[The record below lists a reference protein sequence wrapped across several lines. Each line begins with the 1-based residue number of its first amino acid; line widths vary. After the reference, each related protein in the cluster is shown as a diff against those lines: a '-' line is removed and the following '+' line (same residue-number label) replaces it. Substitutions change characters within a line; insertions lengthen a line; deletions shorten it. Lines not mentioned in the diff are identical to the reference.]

1 MSTTNQEI
9 INYVKANFG
18 NYSSSLKDQINT
30 ILDNLLQNKCSI
42 PYSVTFPYT
51 VLGVSVSSNSNRSL
65 NLCIIVP
72 NLFRLCFVQPK
83 LYIPNIC
90 PVFDDKNKN
99 TKYIPL
105 LLDKKTI
112 QSFLYYGFSTN
123 IYKYPPPN
131 SISNTYLADK
141 LAPILN
147 SKRKTNYGFYTS
159 AAQIFNQIYPRDC
172 LLVQVL
178 EFNNAIN
185 EALNSFAQNS
195 VIANYT
201 IPWSAIGLCL
211 CTTGN
216 LNDTSI
222 LQSNKTLSRLDL
234 ISINNFNI
242 ADKTRYY
249 GVTTSSNS
257 KTANIILNNSIYQ
270 IISYATQ
277 VYTDT
282 LEQIEYFFLSKSY
295 CLKTYMQPS
304 NIPKLLQYYN
314 NYVNIQT
321 NIDINYSNSSYYN
334 TK

>member
-9 INYVKANFG
+9 INYVNANFG
-18 NYSSSLKDQINT
+18 NYSSSLKEQIDT
-30 ILDNLLQNKCSI
+30 ILNNLLQNKCSI

-72 NLFRLCFVQPK
+72 NLFRLCFVQPQ

-90 PVFDDKNKN
+90 PVFDDKNRN

-123 IYKYPPPN
+123 IYKYPPQTN
-131 SISNTYLADK
+131 ISNTFLEDK
-141 LAPILN
+141 LLPILN
-147 SKRKTNYGFYTS
+147 SKRKTNYGFYSS
-159 AAQIFNQIYPRDC
+159 ATEIFSQIYPSDC
-172 LLVQVL
+172 LLIQVL
-178 EFNNAIN
+178 EFNKAIN
-185 EALNSFAQNS
+185 AAINSFAKNS

-201 IPWSAIGLCL
+201 IPWNATALCL
-211 CTTGN
+211 CTTGI
-216 LNDTSI
+216 LSDTSI
-222 LQSNKTLSRLDL
+222 FDSSKTLSRLDL

-249 GVTTSSNS
+249 GISTDPNS
-257 KTANIILNNSIYQ
+257 KTTNIILNNSIYQ

-282 LEQIEYFFLSKSY
+282 LEQIEYFFLNKEY
-295 CLKTYMQPS
+295 CLKPYMQSS

-321 NIDINYSNSSYYN
+321 DIDVNYSNSPYFN
-334 TK
+334 TN